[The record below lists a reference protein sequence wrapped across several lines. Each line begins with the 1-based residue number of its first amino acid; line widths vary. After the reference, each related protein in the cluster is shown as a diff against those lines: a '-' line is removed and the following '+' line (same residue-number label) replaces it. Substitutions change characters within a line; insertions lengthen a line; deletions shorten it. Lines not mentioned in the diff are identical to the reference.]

1 MLPASCRK
9 LTIAAGE
16 TPAARLENMLD
27 KILFW
32 VVLVWMIGMLV
43 MTFLAVR
50 EVWKDASKP
59 QSDAEGSDSPPPG
72 DDPPRDKASTPTE

>member
-1 MLPASCRK
+1 
-9 LTIAAGE
+9 
-16 TPAARLENMLD
+16 MLD

-43 MTFLAVR
+43 MAVLAVR

-59 QSDAEGSDSPPPG
+59 QSDADSPDSPPPV
-72 DDPPRDKASTPTE
+72 DDQSRDKTSSPTQ